1 MLVIGAE
8 AQTFRG
14 SCAREPPDGRARL
27 RSSWHRTTARSP
39 GGTRGGFRAEFVNR
53 IRRCEY
59 PQYLWDKLPLEGTSE
74 SILRL
79 DHLQPIGRHPNA
91 YEHTSHCLGAP
102 AVRILDDWLTWL
114 LTGTLP
120 PDGDLGFVRGEL
132 LKLSSPRESV
142 GR

>member
-1 MLVIGAE
+1 MLVIGAGGPDIPRE
-8 AQTFRG
+8 LRAG
-14 SCAREPPDGRARL
+14 AARWQSAPTILVAPYYGAD
-27 RSSWHRTTARSP
+27 P